1 MLLPILLRRD
11 GHVIAHELRRL
22 THHPSTPR
30 CPQLETA
37 VETLGWT
44 CQANGV
50 FVTPFGE
57 FQPGFISL
65 STARAAAED
74 SWLRRLW
81 AEDPKTSEPL
91 ARDQH
96 FSLHAQRGEARFWGC
111 RGHRRR
117 ILHAAAHDT
126 RTLERM
132 GLPFQACTC
141 GENTPTR
148 THVTFQCP
156 ALAHPDLAGRTEA
169 EQRLL
174 VPLLPGLRDPQWAFP
189 EPSQELLLALTDA
202 RVVRG
207 CLLAATDG
215 SSLQDTALPSM
226 SWYRH
231 AAYGI
236 AFSSTAQFSGEVP
249 GLDRT
254 PTAAERYA
262 LLVLAHAVSVLETP
276 VLALTDNKALAHA
289 FQHAAC
295 ATSSQLG
302 GYWQHLFALLPEQ
315 SQCIWV
321 PAHNRHP
328 EWQCSVE
335 GVSDESARCL
345 NEAAD
350 AAATSCN
357 ESHAVEFQANQARH
371 RSAVAWARLAIVHQE
386 VHTKAWH
393 ESVFAVA
400 HARRQWREL

>member
-1 MLLPILLRRD
+1 
-11 GHVIAHELRRL
+11 
-22 THHPSTPR
+22 
-30 CPQLETA
+30 
-37 VETLGWT
+37 
-44 CQANGV
+44 
-50 FVTPFGE
+50 
-57 FQPGFISL
+57 
-65 STARAAAED
+65 
-74 SWLRRLW
+74 
-81 AEDPKTSEPL
+81 
-91 ARDQH
+91 
-96 FSLHAQRGEARFWGC
+96 
-111 RGHRRR
+111 
-117 ILHAAAHDT
+117 
-126 RTLERM
+126 
-132 GLPFQACTC
+132 
-141 GENTPTR
+141 
-148 THVTFQCP
+148 
-156 ALAHPDLAGRTEA
+156 
-169 EQRLL
+169 
-174 VPLLPGLRDPQWAFP
+174 
-189 EPSQELLLALTDA
+189 
-202 RVVRG
+202 
-207 CLLAATDG
+207 
-215 SSLQDTALPSM
+215 M

-254 PTAAERYA
+254 PAAAERYA
-262 LLVLAHAVSVLETP
+262 LLVLAHAASVLETP

-393 ESVFAVA
+393 ESMFAVA